1 MLACASAHGADQPCQ
16 GFLVLCITA
25 GAARLVRVQLLR
37 WYQDRKRQQSLCDP
51 TFGKAVYNPRRIAES
66 WEDFLDALGFQSS
79 PIRQHVRQLFNRE
92 DLEEQLQGL
101 FDALSGGLPA
111 LDKGG
116 FLNFSSNIRG
126 QVHVLMDMK
135 TKISLLPPTAEDS
148 QWIQQNFDAVFPA
161 EEPLDRAA
169 FPGVAKLVLL
179 RRVVRTLIEYV
190 GIEELKGGMAAPLV
204 VDIAVDLKNGKP
216 FHLHTV

>member
-1 MLACASAHGADQPCQ
+1 MG
-16 GFLVLCITA
+16 T
-25 GAARLVRVQLLR
+25 
-37 WYQDRKRQQSLCDP
+37 
-51 TFGKAVYNPRRIAES
+51 NES
-66 WEDFLDALGFQSS
+66 WGEVTMTVMNEMSWASWDFLDALGFQSS

-135 TKISLLPPTAEDS
+135 TKISTSMQFSLQKSLWTA
-148 QWIQQNFDAVFPA
+148 Q
-161 EEPLDRAA
+161 
-169 FPGVAKLVLL
+169 
-179 RRVVRTLIEYV
+179 
-190 GIEELKGGMAAPLV
+190 
-204 VDIAVDLKNGKP
+204 P
-216 FHLHTV
+216 FLAWPSWCF